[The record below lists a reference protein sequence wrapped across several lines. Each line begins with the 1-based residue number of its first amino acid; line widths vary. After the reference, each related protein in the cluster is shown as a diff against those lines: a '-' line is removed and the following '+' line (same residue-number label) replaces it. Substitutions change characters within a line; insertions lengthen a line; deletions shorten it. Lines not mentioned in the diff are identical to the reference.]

1 MIYCYP
7 TLKVLKHEYRISR
20 NAINFPASCMCSST
34 IKRFAKETFF
44 VYIVHILHFTTD
56 IIQRKMYIWTTFLQ
70 ILWFEMELFAFLWH
84 CSKIVIPIWKCSNLI
99 DLLTF
104 SACRVIFHTKN
115 NARESFLLHFK
126 QRVKVSQCTWE
137 LRFE

>member
-1 MIYCYP
+1 MYVLSKVGTDIILKVCRGLRLNPYVCQITIKPWFQSSAWLKGWKMIYCYP

-70 ILWFEMELFAFLWH
+70 ILRLEMELFAFLWH
-84 CSKIVIPIWKCSNLI
+84 CYTIVMPI
-99 DLLTF
+99 
-104 SACRVIFHTKN
+104 
-115 NARESFLLHFK
+115 
-126 QRVKVSQCTWE
+126 
-137 LRFE
+137 